1 MTRKKDAERL
11 PGGKE
16 GGPGKGGG
24 PGDGGDDDRRAFEQA
39 MQGAR
44 PLNADRRRTRGELP
58 PVRPARAPAPPAP
71 PPPARLRA
79 IEPAGTDAGDRYA
92 YLAGGESIDRL
103 RELRSGRMRPEAELD
118 LHGQTAEA
126 AARALGRFVASAR
139 QRDQRLLLVIHGR
152 GHGSGPTGPVLRQQ
166 VIEQLAE
173 GPLAPEV
180 LAVVSAPAALG
191 GAGAALVLL
200 RRRR

>member
-1 MTRKKDAERL
+1 
-11 PGGKE
+11 
-16 GGPGKGGG
+16 
-24 PGDGGDDDRRAFEQA
+24 

-58 PVRPARAPAPPAP
+58 PVRPARAPATSAPPAP
-71 PPPARLRA
+71 APRLRA

-92 YLAGGESIDRL
+92 YLAGGESIDRV

-126 AARALGRFVASAR
+126 AARALGRFLASAR

-152 GHGSGPTGPVLRQQ
+152 GRGSGPAGPVLRQQ

-173 GPLAPEV
+173 GPLASEV
-180 LAVVSAPAALG
+180 LAVVSAPPALG

>member
-1 MTRKKDAERL
+1 MTRKKDAQRL
-11 PGGKE
+11 PGRKAEAAGKAGE
-16 GGPGKGGG
+16 PG
-24 PGDGGDDDRRAFEQA
+24 GGDDDRRAFEQA

-44 PLNADRRRTRGELP
+44 PLDRDRRRTRGELP
-58 PVRPARAPAPPAP
+58 PVPPPARAPAPTAA

-79 IEPAGTDAGDRYA
+79 IEPAGTEAGDRYA

-126 AARALGRFVASAR
+126 AARAVSRLVASAR

-152 GHGSGPTGPVLRQQ
+152 GHGSGPGGPVLRQQ

-173 GPLAPEV
+173 GPLASEV
-180 LAVVSAPAALG
+180 LALVSAPPALG
-191 GAGAALVLL
+191 GGGAALVLL

>member
-1 MTRKKDAERL
+1 
-11 PGGKE
+11 
-16 GGPGKGGG
+16 
-24 PGDGGDDDRRAFEQA
+24 

-44 PLNADRRRTRGELP
+44 PLDADRRRTRGDLP
-58 PVRPARAPAPPAP
+58 PVPPARAPAPSAP

-126 AARALGRFVASAR
+126 AARALARFVASAR

-180 LAVVSAPAALG
+180 LAVVSAPPALG